1 MEVKLLSMGFRGW
14 KDAVVIAF
22 ATGSFLGYVPIA
34 SGTVTSLAG
43 IVLAYLLMPH
53 PALFLFVTVL
63 VFLLGVPAASYA
75 GKFFGR
81 EDPGEVTIDEICGML
96 IALYALP
103 FTWVVVVSTFIL
115 YRIFDIFKPFPAR
128 QFESLPSGLGI
139 MADDVVAGFYANI
152 CIHLLVWL
160 FRIVAA

>member
-1 MEVKLLSMGFRGW
+1 LKDFKYMEVKLLSMGFRGW

-22 ATGSFLGYVPIA
+22 A
-34 SGTVTSLAG
+34 G
-43 IVLAYLLMPH
+43 IVLAYLLIPH
-53 PALFLFVTVL
+53 PALFLL
-63 VFLLGVPAASYA
+63 IAALIFLLGVPAASYA
-75 GKFFGR
+75 EKFFGR
-81 EDPGEVTIDEICGML
+81 EDPGEITIDEMCGML

-139 MADDVVAGFYANI
+139 MADDIVAGFYANI

-160 FRIVAA
+160 FRILAA